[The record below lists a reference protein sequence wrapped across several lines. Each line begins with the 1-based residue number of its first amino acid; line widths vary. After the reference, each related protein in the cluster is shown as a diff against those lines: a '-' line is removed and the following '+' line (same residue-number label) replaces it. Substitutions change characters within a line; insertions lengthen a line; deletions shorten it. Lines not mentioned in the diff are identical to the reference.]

1 LYNFVRIHVT
11 WCTTASSNKKR
22 VVIFFFFFVSTIG
35 ENTKLY
41 GTRKEKEESVPKQG
55 GKVPETNR
63 LEELGM

>member
-1 LYNFVRIHVT
+1 M
-11 WCTTASSNKKR
+11 
-22 VVIFFFFFVSTIG
+22 STIG

-63 LEELGM
+63 LEELGMQLEANLVAAQ